1 MNEPITA
8 SEAKQIMDLLQSM
21 DKKLD
26 IHIVKTEEQF
36 NTIRAEFK
44 AEVNS
49 VQQQIKSLD
58 GKVDSL
64 PSELRDDINE
74 LRTQQRSTDTRLWTF
89 IVGLVT
95 LVGGGVIKVL
105 WFDRA

>member
-1 MNEPITA
+1 MSDAITA
-8 SEAKQIMDLLQSM
+8 SEARQIMDLLQSI

-26 IHIVKTEEQF
+26 VHIVKTEEQF

-58 GKVDSL
+58 GKVDAL
-64 PSELRDDINE
+64 RSELRDDINE
-74 LRTQQRSTDTRLWTF
+74 LRTQKRSTDARL
-89 IVGLVT
+89 
-95 LVGGGVIKVL
+95 
-105 WFDRA
+105 